1 MTSGGDAELLADVQQ
16 ALADPALDLDA
27 VVHQLQEVPVLAE
40 DLLVLGGGPQRLLL
54 LAQPQP
60 GLHLAGGAAGG
71 GDQPSDHCEIDS
83 LSIRGHFWSQPS
95 EYASEESRKRLCRPV
110 ELAAQI
116 VLWV

>member
-1 MTSGGDAELLADVQQ
+1 MPKISWYSAAARSASSSWPSRSRVCTSPEGQ
-16 ALADPALDLDA
+16 
-27 VVHQLQEVPVLAE
+27 PVEAIS
-40 DLLVLGGGPQRLLL
+40 
-54 LAQPQP
+54 
-60 GLHLAGGAAGG
+60 
-71 GDQPSDHCEIDS
+71 PSDHCEIDS